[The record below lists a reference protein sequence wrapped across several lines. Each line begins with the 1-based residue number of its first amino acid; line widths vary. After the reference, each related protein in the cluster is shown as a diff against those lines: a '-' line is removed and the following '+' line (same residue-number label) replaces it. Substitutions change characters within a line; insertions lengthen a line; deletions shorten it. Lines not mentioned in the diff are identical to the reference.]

1 MDFRLTPEEETIRQ
15 EVERFVREAEIDRT
29 IGERF
34 IKETVRREAEG
45 ARRE

>member
-15 EVERFVREAEIDRT
+15 EVEQFVREAEIDRT

-34 IKETVRREAEG
+34 VKEAVRQQA
-45 ARRE
+45 